1 MDQRP
6 AHRSSASAP
15 APASEDS
22 CKDSLRHV
30 IESQIIPRLLEATAL
45 VQASNDAQTFF
56 ARYQGAPQ
64 DVEAFAHSC
73 MATDATTSSQFMDDL
88 VGQEF
93 SIESLFLN
101 LITPAARWLGEQ
113 WDADKIDFTQVTL
126 ALQRMH
132 HITHRLGYEFQA
144 PTHQADDPKSIMLAS
159 APGSQHLLGLVMVSE
174 FFRKGDW
181 QVTLEIT
188 NTEREILH
196 AVANEWFDLIG
207 LSAGLQEQV
216 HALPSLIARLK
227 KLSRNPNIGVLLGG
241 PAFFG
246 DTHQAHDLGAD
257 GIATD
262 ASQALDIAANV
273 LQLKK
278 LAKHPD

>member
-6 AHRSSASAP
+6 AYRSSASAP
-15 APASEDS
+15 ATASEDS

-45 VQASNDAQTFF
+45 VQASNDAQTF
-56 ARYQGAPQ
+56 YIPYDGSPQ

-88 VGQEF
+88 VRQEF

-101 LITPAARWLGEQ
+101 LITPAARWLGVQ
-113 WDADKIDFTQVTL
+113 WETDAIDFMQVTL

-144 PTHQADDPKSIMLAS
+144 PTHLAEDPKSIMLAS

-174 FFRKGDW
+174 FFRKAGW

-188 NTEREILH
+188 NSERELIH

-216 HALPSLIARLK
+216 HGLPSLIARLK

-241 PAFFG
+241 PAFMG
-246 DTHQAHDLGAD
+246 QDHQAHNLGAD

-262 ASQALDIAANV
+262 ASQALGIADSVMQFKN
-273 LQLKK
+273 
-278 LAKHPD
+278 PI